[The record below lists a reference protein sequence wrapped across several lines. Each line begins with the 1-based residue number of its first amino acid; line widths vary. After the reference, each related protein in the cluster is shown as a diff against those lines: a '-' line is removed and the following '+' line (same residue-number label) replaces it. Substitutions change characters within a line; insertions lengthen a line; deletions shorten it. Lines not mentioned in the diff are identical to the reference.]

1 MIYSYSCSL
10 SPPHVF
16 IKLAFSLAGII
27 STVLSRCSTLS
38 ITDIGGGHNVSIER
52 SNNYRL
58 RYLKAK
64 TERRQYSG
72 TCDAVSYMYVR
83 AQGLRTA
90 GFSRTNVRHE
100 MSGVH
105 DAIHDAIH
113 DADAPNGPT
122 GIIGQS
128 RCTSGQRLW
137 KATLLSCLIMLNDLE
152 FLCISKT
159 NWIDLRFLLQ
169 PSRQSHV
176 VVVFKLLLLY
186 QELDVRMLIFDA
198 MLRCNFKPYLL
209 HCTFCLPLKCLL
221 ACFVLSLPRF
231 QAFYYSRFESLYLF
245 AMSSTLHQYAALIL
259 DDDWPEFKRSQLAYR
274 TPR

>member
-1 MIYSYSCSL
+1 
-10 SPPHVF
+10 VF
-16 IKLAFSLAGII
+16 DF
-27 STVLSRCSTLS
+27 
-38 ITDIGGGHNVSIER
+38 
-52 SNNYRL
+52 
-58 RYLKAK
+58 
-64 TERRQYSG
+64 
-72 TCDAVSYMYVR
+72 VSYGYRWWSQRFNRKEQQLQTKVLESEDRTAAVQWAMRCRLVYVR

-105 DAIHDAIH
+105 DAIHDAG
-113 DADAPNGPT
+113 APNGPT

-128 RCTSGQRLW
+128 RCTSGHRLW

-169 PSRQSHV
+169 PSRQSHI
-176 VVVFKLLLLY
+176 VFVSKILLLY
-186 QELDVRMLIFDA
+186 QELDVRKLIFDA
-198 MLRCNFKPYLL
+198 MLRCNFKPDLL

-221 ACFVLSLPRF
+221 ACFVLSLPGLR
-231 QAFYYSRFESLYLF
+231 AFYYSRFESLYLL